1 MNSTTYC
8 GTVAIVGRPNVGKST
23 LLNHLLG
30 KKISITSHKPQTT
43 RHRILGVKTD
53 ENVQAVYLDTPGLH
67 AGSQRA
73 INKYMNRAARMAL
86 QDVDV
91 IVFVVDGE
99 HWDRQDQWVLEQ
111 LQHADCPVI
120 LALNKID
127 RIKDRGILLPYIEKV
142 SQQYKFYKM
151 IPISAKN
158 GDQLPALEA
167 EIVKCLPES
176 PFYFSP
182 DQVTDRNDQFIVSE
196 VIREKLMRLLGQEL
210 PYALTVTIIA
220 FKKEEKIVRISA
232 VIWVEKK
239 GQKGIVIG
247 KEGHL
252 LKKIGQQARMDLERY
267 FDQKVYLQLWVKVKA
282 DWSGDEKSLT
292 ELGYD

>member
-1 MNSTTYC
+1 MDSTTYC
-8 GTVAIVGRPNVGKST
+8 GTVVIVGRPNVGKST

-43 RHRILGVKTD
+43 RHRILGIKTD

-91 IVFVVDGE
+91 IIFVVDGE

-120 LALNKID
+120 LVLNKID
-127 RIKDRGILLPYIEKV
+127 RIKDRGTLLPYIEKV

-220 FKKEEKIVRISA
+220 FKKEEKIVRISG

-252 LKKIGQQARMDLERY
+252 LKKIGQQARLDLERY

-282 DWSGDEKSLT
+282 DWSGDERSLS